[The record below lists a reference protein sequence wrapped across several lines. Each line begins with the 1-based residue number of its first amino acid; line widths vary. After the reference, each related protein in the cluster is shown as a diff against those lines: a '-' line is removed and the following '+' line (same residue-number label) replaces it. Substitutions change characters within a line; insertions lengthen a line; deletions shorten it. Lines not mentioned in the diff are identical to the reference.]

1 MGKKKGLAAVG
12 AYEKPEDELEPL
24 DEDEIEPLDEPPPTE
39 PAPARRKRRTKAEVE
54 AANTVD
60 PIVLLAQAREA
71 LVKEKETLGQEME
84 RLTARLGV
92 IEEALASTRT
102 A

>member
-1 MGKKKGLAAVG
+1 MTMGKKKGLSAVET
-12 AYEKPEDELEPL
+12 YNPPEDELEP
-24 DEDEIEPLDEPPPTE
+24 IEDEPPADTE
-39 PAPARRKRRTKAEVE
+39 PPKERRKRRTKAEIA

-60 PIVLLAQAREA
+60 PIALLAQAREA
-71 LVKEKETLGQEME
+71 LVKEKESLGQEIE